1 MTQGILLFA
10 SNNDLISYTD
20 IAEECARRCQQYLNK
35 PVSVITSTPEQIKN
49 PQIFDRIIA
58 IADTQTDNVRKF
70 HNGSFETNS
79 QWKNYS
85 RADAWQLTPYDETLV
100 IDVDYFLYTD
110 VLNYCFDQPND
121 LVVAKTSQDLSYWRD
136 SSEFKYLGL
145 TQLDFYW
152 ATVFFFRKTKDTK
165 IFFDLVSHIKDNWT
179 FYKQKYQFSSRL
191 YRNDFSFTIA
201 VHLLKDLVTDL
212 PFDLHYITDR
222 DIVISISDN
231 SCKALIQ
238 RQRKSNEYIITDI
251 RDVDLHIMNKIALQ
265 ELIDV

>member
-1 MTQGILLFA
+1 MTQGVLLFA
-10 SNNDLISYTD
+10 SNNDLINYTD
-20 IAEECARRCQQYLNK
+20 IAEECARRCHTHLGR

-49 PQIFDRIIA
+49 PQIFDKIIS
-58 IADTQTDNVRKF
+58 IADNQADNVRKF
-70 HNGSFETNS
+70 YNGLEETNS

-85 RADAWQLTPYDETLV
+85 RADAWQLTPYAETLV

-110 VLNYCFDQPND
+110 VLNYCFNQPND
-121 LVVAKTSQDLSYWRD
+121 LVIAKTSQDLSYWRD

-152 ATVFFFRKTKDTK
+152 ATVFFFRKNADTK

-179 FYKQKYQFSSRL
+179 FYKQRYQFSSRL

-222 DIVISISDN
+222 DIIISISEEF
-231 SCKALIQ
+231 CKALIQ
-238 RQRKSNEYIITDI
+238 RRSKSNEYIISDI
-251 RDVDLHIMNKIALQ
+251 RGIDLHIMNKLALQ
-265 ELIDV
+265 ELVSV

>member
-1 MTQGILLFA
+1 MTQGVLLFA
-10 SNNDLISYTD
+10 SNNDLIKYTD
-20 IAEECARRCQQYLNK
+20 IAEECARRCQKYLNK
-35 PVSVITSTPEQIKN
+35 PISVITSTPEQIKN
-49 PQIFDRIIA
+49 PQIFDKIIA
-58 IADTQTDNVRKF
+58 IADDQLGNVKKF
-70 HNGSFETNS
+70 YNGLEETNS

-110 VLNYCFDQPND
+110 ILNYCFNQPND

-152 ATVFFFRKTKDTK
+152 ATVFFFRKTADTK
-165 IFFDLVSHIKDNWT
+165 TFFDLISHIKDNWT

-201 VHLLKDLVTDL
+201 VHLLKDLVADL

-222 DIVISISDN
+222 DTVIAISDKA
-231 SCKALIQ
+231 CKALIQ
-238 RQRKSNEYIITDI
+238 RQRKSNEYVISDI
-251 RDVDLHIMNKIALQ
+251 RDIDLHIMNKIALQ
-265 ELIDV
+265 ELVSV